1 MGAEQSAS
9 DASSPKEPRQS
20 GAASDGYD
28 ADHAAAYDEEAELG
42 VIGDTDETVD
52 RLASLAGAG
61 PVLELGV
68 GTGRVAIPLARR
80 GLPVQGIDISQA
92 MLARLRAKPGGAA
105 VHVVAGDFSSFQLHT
120 YFSLVYVVFDTF
132 YGLLTQE
139 SQVECFQS
147 VSRHLQP
154 GGLFVLEVSVPTA
167 MPDMRR
173 FSEGESIAIK
183 SLSEGVLHL
192 DAGRHDP
199 LTQRIAL
206 QRVVIRESGIR
217 LFPIICRYAW
227 PSELDLMAR
236 LAGLRLRERWGDWR
250 RRSFTAASTR
260 SISVYESEQRDEIG

>member
-1 MGAEQSAS
+1 MGIERSGS
-9 DASSPKEPRQS
+9 DASSPKESGQP
-20 GAASDGYD
+20 GAASGGYD

-42 VIGDTDETVD
+42 VIADTDETVD

-80 GLPVQGIDISQA
+80 GLVVHGIDIAQA
-92 MLARLRAKPGGAA
+92 MLARLRAKPGGDG
-105 VHVVAGDFSSFQLHT
+105 VHVAIGDFSTFQLDAS
-120 YFSLVYVVFDTF
+120 FSLVYVVFDTF
-132 YGLLTQE
+132 YGLLTQDN
-139 SQVECFQS
+139 QVACFES

-154 GGLFVLEVSVPTA
+154 GGLFVIEVSVPTA
-167 MPDMRR
+167 MPDIRR

-183 SLSEGVLHL
+183 SLSEEVLQL

-236 LAGLRLRERWGDWR
+236 LAGLRLRERWADWR
-250 RRSFTAASTR
+250 CRPFTAASTR
-260 SISVYESEQRDEIG
+260 SISVYASEQRDEIG